1 MPIPYTRYSFNPPKI
16 NQETY
21 ESIKKQHSLVFL
33 TSIEN
38 QFQEDKN
45 NFIKKTCILHYFF
58 RISMYLFY
66 CLMLL
71 PFVIAAIAS
80 NIFGYSYYKILNEIV
95 ENGVILV
102 FYIIVMIGFIGG
114 ISYNLSYG
122 SFKQYLRQRRKWF
135 KKLKI
140 YINSTSDFHEFEN
153 AKYS

>member
-1 MPIPYTRYSFNPPKI
+1 MPIPYTQYTFKPPKI

-21 ESIKKQHSLVFL
+21 ESIKKQHSLVFF

-45 NFIKKTCILHYFF
+45 NFIKKTYILHYFF

-80 NIFGYSYYKILNEIV
+80 SIYGYNSDKILNEII
-95 ENGVILV
+95 ENGIILV
-102 FYIIVMIGFIGG
+102 FYVIVMIGFIGG
-114 ISYNLSYG
+114 ISFNLSFG
-122 SFKQYLRQRRKWF
+122 
-135 KKLKI
+135 
-140 YINSTSDFHEFEN
+140 
-153 AKYS
+153 